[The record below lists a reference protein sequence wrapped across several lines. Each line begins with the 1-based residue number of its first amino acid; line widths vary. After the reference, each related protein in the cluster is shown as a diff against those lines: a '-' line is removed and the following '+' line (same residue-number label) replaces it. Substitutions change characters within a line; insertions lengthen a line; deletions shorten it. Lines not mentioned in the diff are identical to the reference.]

1 MCKSF
6 ENCNLTNQP
15 AVQLPYWVCQFPVPA
30 ELKSTIVRDQGLF
43 FAMPLSHFF
52 NKEGSRYSEKYCMC
66 ALCVHWVCDNIQGA
80 LSPESLLRPSI
91 SLLLNLR
98 QKKKEYHINANTTA
112 PYCYHKRDF
121 WSIIFKNCWILFK
134 RAQMIVKYVDWDRA
148 ITCS

>member
-66 ALCVHWVCDNIQGA
+66 ALCVHWVCNNNIQGA

-98 QKKKEYHINANTTA
+98 QKKKEYHIDFGMYYIVYFMDNGHE
-112 PYCYHKRDF
+112 YCLLCCLLIVH
-121 WSIIFKNCWILFK
+121 IL
-134 RAQMIVKYVDWDRA
+134 A
-148 ITCS
+148 S

>member
-30 ELKSTIVRDQGLF
+30 ELKSTIVRVYSLQC
-43 FAMPLSHFF
+43 LSLSFLQQRSYY
-52 NKEGSRYSEKYCMC
+52 SRYSEKYCMC
-66 ALCVHWVCDNIQGA
+66 ALCVHWVCNNIQGA

-98 QKKKEYHINANTTA
+98 QKKKEYHIDFGMYYIVYFMDNGHE
-112 PYCYHKRDF
+112 YCLL
-121 WSIIFKNCWILFK
+121 CCLL
-134 RAQMIVKYVDWDRA
+134 IVNMLA
-148 ITCS
+148 S

>member
-30 ELKSTIVRDQGLF
+30 ELKSTIVRVYSLQC
-43 FAMPLSHFF
+43 LSLSFLQQRSYY
-52 NKEGSRYSEKYCMC
+52 SRYSEKYCMC
-66 ALCVHWVCDNIQGA
+66 ALCVHWVCNNNIQGA

-98 QKKKEYHINANTTA
+98 QKKKEYHNDFGITYLVYFMDNGHE
-112 PYCYHKRDF
+112 YCLLCCLLIVH
-121 WSIIFKNCWILFK
+121 IL
-134 RAQMIVKYVDWDRA
+134 A
-148 ITCS
+148 S